1 MAANNDQDL
10 QLLEEVVSAAGK
22 LAMGF
27 FKSDNEVWMKPGDSP
42 VSQADL
48 SVNDYLQKHLLAAR
62 PDYGWLSEET
72 EDDGSRLERQRVF
85 MVDPIDGTRGFIKGL
100 DQWCISVASIE
111 TGRPVAGIL
120 ECPALAQIFTA
131 TTATNSAING
141 EKIAVSDSVKITN
154 ATGSR
159 KINETLATSHSPEI
173 KTVPFIPSL
182 AYRIALVA
190 AGKIDLALARPGAH
204 DWDLA
209 AVDLILANAGG
220 KLVDLEGRELRYD
233 RQNLRHE
240 ALIACSTKLEKPA
253 LELANCAGILH

>member
-1 MAANNDQDL
+1 MENNDQDL
-10 QLLEEVVSAAGK
+10 LLLEEVVSAAGR

-27 FKSDNEVWMKPGDSP
+27 FKSDNEVWMKSGNSP
-42 VSQADL
+42 VSQADMA
-48 SVNDYLQKHLLAAR
+48 VNDYLQKHLLAAR

-72 EDDGSRLERQRVF
+72 EDDGSRLARQRVF

-100 DQWCISVASIE
+100 SEWCISVAIIE
-111 TGRPVAGIL
+111 AGRPVAALL
-120 ECPALAQIFTA
+120 ECPALGQTFA
-131 TTATNSAING
+131 TKAGGGSTING
-141 EKIAVSDSVKITN
+141 KKIAATRSVKISN
-154 ATGSR
+154 ATGSH
-159 KINETLATSHSPEI
+159 KINELLAASHSQEI
-173 KTVPFIPSL
+173 EVMPFIPSL

-220 KLVDLEGRELRYD
+220 ELTDIEGAKLRYD
-233 RQNLRHE
+233 RQNLRHQS
-240 ALIACSTKLEKPA
+240 LIACSTNLLKPA

>member
-1 MAANNDQDL
+1 LAANNDQDL
-10 QLLEEVVSAAGK
+10 RLLEEVVSAAGQ

-27 FKSDNEVWMKPGDSP
+27 FKSDNEVWMKSGNSP
-42 VSQADL
+42 VSQADMA
-48 SVNDYLQKHLLAAR
+48 VNDYLQKHLLAVR

-100 DQWCISVASIE
+100 DEWCISVAIIE
-111 TGRPVAGIL
+111 AGRPVAGVL
-120 ECPALAQIFTA
+120 ECPALGQTFTA
-131 TTATNSAING
+131 TAATNSAING
-141 EKIAVSDSVKITN
+141 KKITVTRSTKITN
-154 ATGSR
+154 ATGSH
-159 KINETLATSHSPEI
+159 KINKTLATSHSPEI
-173 KTVPFIPSL
+173 EVVPFIPSL

-220 KLVDLEGRELRYD
+220 KLVDLEGCKLRYD

-240 ALIACSTKLEKPA
+240 ALIACSTNLEKPA